1 MNGTTNQPN
10 LLELASQGNAQA
22 IATLM
27 NRQLQPKGITT
38 KAALKEG
45 CLQIMLESAQ
55 VPNQQALVVFI
66 RKGIT
71 NLGAEPIKKVKVYG
85 RQIGEEFP
93 AWNEEFEVVA
103 QTVQSLVELT
113 KHGDVNA
120 INTLIEEQVNSP
132 LPTPEVA
139 VAVQSSSSSS
149 VTQSNSQLAPQKPSM
164 WGSLFGAVAGAAG
177 AVGGAAVSAGGAVV
191 GTAGAVG
198 GTAVSAGGAVAGAVA
213 GATIAVGGA
222 AVTAGQ
228 AVAGAAVGVGGAIGS
243 AAMQAPQGLGYVLN
257 VVGDSPMLQE
267 LTKAL
272 KVDWLLK
279 LIDQVDIV
287 KAETQVKRLQQK
299 YPNEKPSDITHR
311 LMLEKSLYVGGSGFA
326 SSLVPGFA
334 TALLA
339 VDLATSTA
347 LQAEMIYQIACAYGF
362 DLKEPARKGEV
373 VAIFGL
379 SLGGGQAL
387 KAGSSYAVKAGL
399 GFLRNVPVAGA
410 AIGASTNAVMLYAVG
425 YAACRFY
432 EAKLNPLTMEATL
445 EASQSES
452 EKYLESAIA
461 QEVTMD
467 QILVHIVLAGNP
479 GKTWEQILPELQ
491 ALNLSPTSLNAIA
504 ANIQSPLPL
513 ETLLGQINSDFA
525 IPLLAQCHRIAQ
537 LDEVITP
544 EEAKV
549 IETITKKFDLK
560 LDAFKELSVG

>member
-1 MNGTTNQPN
+1 MNSTTTQPH
-10 LLELASQGNAQA
+10 LLELAKQGNAQA

-27 NRQLQPKGITT
+27 NRQLQTKGITA
-38 KAALKEG
+38 KAALKEE
-45 CLQIMLESAQ
+45 CLQIILESAQ

-93 AWNEEFEVVA
+93 AWNEEFSVVA

-113 KHGDVNA
+113 KQGDVNA

-139 VAVQSSSSSS
+139 VAVQASSSSS

-191 GTAGAVG
+191 GTAG
-198 GTAVSAGGAVAGAVA
+198 
-213 GATIAVGGA
+213 AVGGA

-287 KAETQVKRLQQK
+287 KAETHVKRLQQK

-339 VDLATSTA
+339 VDLAASTA

-379 SLGGGQAL
+379 SLGGSQAL

-452 EKYLESAIA
+452 EKYLESALA

-491 ALNLSPTSLNAIA
+491 ALNLSPASLNAIA

-513 ETLLGQINSDFA
+513 ETLLAQINSDFA

-560 LDAFKELSVG
+560 LDAFKGLNVG

>member
-1 MNGTTNQPN
+1 MNNTGTQPN
-10 LLELASQGNAQA
+10 LLELAKQGNATA
-22 IATLM
+22 IAALM
-27 NRQLQPKGITT
+27 NRQLQRKNIT
-38 KAALKEG
+38 AQAVLKDG
-45 CLQIMLESAQ
+45 CLQIILESAQ
-55 VPNQQALVVFI
+55 APNQQALVVFI

-71 NLGAEPIKKVKVYG
+71 NLGAEPINKVKVYG

-93 AWNEEFEVVA
+93 AFIEEFSVVA
-103 QTVQSLVELT
+103 QTVQNLVELT
-113 KHGDVNA
+113 KQGDMNA

-164 WGSLFGAVAGAAG
+164 WGSLFGAVAGDAG

-191 GTAGAVG
+191 GTAG
-198 GTAVSAGGAVAGAVA
+198 
-213 GATIAVGGA
+213 AVGGA

-287 KAETQVKRLQQK
+287 KAETHVKRLQQK

-339 VDLATSTA
+339 VDLAASTA

-452 EKYLESAIA
+452 ENYLESAIA

-479 GKTWEQILPELQ
+479 GKKWEQILPELQ
-491 ALNLSPTSLNAIA
+491 ALNLSPASLNAIA

-513 ETLLGQINSDFA
+513 ETLLAQINSDFA

-560 LDAFKELSVG
+560 LDAFKGLNVG

>member
-1 MNGTTNQPN
+1 MNSTGTQPT
-10 LLELASQGNAQA
+10 LLELAKQGNANA
-22 IATLM
+22 IATLI

-38 KAALKEG
+38 KTALKDG
-45 CLQIMLESAQ
+45 CLQVMLESAQ
-55 VPNQQALVVFI
+55 APNQQALVVFI

-71 NLGAEPIKKVKVYG
+71 NLGAEPIKKVKVHG

-93 AWNEEFEVVA
+93 AWIEEFEVVA
-103 QTVQSLVELT
+103 QTVQNLVELT
-113 KHGDVNA
+113 KQGDVNA
-120 INTLIEEQVNSP
+120 INALIEEQVNSP

-139 VAVQSSSSSS
+139 VAVQSSSS

-257 VVGDSPMLQE
+257 LVGDSPMLQE
-267 LTKAL
+267 LTKAF

-287 KAETQVKRLQQK
+287 KAETHVKRLQQK

-339 VDLATSTA
+339 VDLAASTA

-452 EKYLESAIA
+452 EKYLESALS

-479 GKTWEQILPELQ
+479 GKTWEEILPELQ
-491 ALNLSPTSLNAIA
+491 ALNLSPASLKAIA

-513 ETLLGQINSDFA
+513 ETLLPQINSDFA

-560 LDAFKELSVG
+560 LDAFRELSVG

>member
-1 MNGTTNQPN
+1 MNGITNQPN
-10 LLELASQGNAQA
+10 LLELAKQGNAQA

-55 VPNQQALVVFI
+55 APNQQALVVFI

-93 AWNEEFEVVA
+93 AFIEEFEVVA
-103 QTVQSLVELT
+103 QTVQNLVELT
-113 KHGDVNA
+113 KQGDMNA

-198 GTAVSAGGAVAGAVA
+198 G
-213 GATIAVGGA
+213 A

-257 VVGDSPMLQE
+257 LVGDSPMLQE
-267 LTKAL
+267 LTKAF

-287 KAETQVKRLQQK
+287 KAETHVKRLQQK

-339 VDLATSTA
+339 VDLAASTA

-479 GKTWEQILPELQ
+479 GKTWEEILPELQ
-491 ALNLSPTSLNAIA
+491 ALNLSPASLNAIA

-513 ETLLGQINSDFA
+513 ETLLAQINSDFA

-560 LDAFKELSVG
+560 LDAFKGLNVG

>member
-1 MNGTTNQPN
+1 MNNTGTQPN
-10 LLELASQGNAQA
+10 LIELAKQGNAQA

-27 NRQLQPKGITT
+27 NRQLQPKGITA
-38 KAALKEG
+38 KAALLEG

-55 VPNQQALVVFI
+55 APNQQALVVFI

-93 AWNEEFEVVA
+93 AWIEEFEVVA
-103 QTVQSLVELT
+103 QTVQNLVELT
-113 KHGDVNA
+113 KQGDVNA
-120 INTLIEEQVNSP
+120 INSLIEEQVNSP

-139 VAVQSSSSSS
+139 VAVQSSSYSS

-177 AVGGAAVSAGGAVV
+177 AVGGAAVSAGEAVV

-213 GATIAVGGA
+213 GATLAVGGA
-222 AVTAGQ
+222 AATAGQ

-257 VVGDSPMLQE
+257 LVGDSPMLQE
-267 LTKAL
+267 LTKAF

-287 KAETQVKRLQQK
+287 KAETHVKRLQQK

-339 VDLATSTA
+339 VDLAASTA

-479 GKTWEQILPELQ
+479 GKTWEEILPELQ
-491 ALNLSPTSLNAIA
+491 ALNLSPASLNAIA

-513 ETLLGQINSDFA
+513 ETLLAQINSDFA

>member
-1 MNGTTNQPN
+1 MNSTTTQPH
-10 LLELASQGNAQA
+10 LLELAKQGNAQA

-27 NRQLQPKGITT
+27 NRQLQTKGITA
-38 KAALKEG
+38 KAALKEE
-45 CLQIMLESAQ
+45 CLQIILESAQ

-93 AWNEEFEVVA
+93 AWNEEFSVVA

-113 KHGDVNA
+113 KQGDVNA

-198 GTAVSAGGAVAGAVA
+198 G
-213 GATIAVGGA
+213 A

-287 KAETQVKRLQQK
+287 KAETHVKRLQQK

-339 VDLATSTA
+339 VDLAASAA

-362 DLKEPARKGEV
+362 DLKEPARKGED

-399 GFLRNVPVAGA
+399 GFLRNVPV
-410 AIGASTNAVMLYAVG
+410 S
-425 YAACRFY
+425 
-432 EAKLNPLTMEATL
+432 
-445 EASQSES
+445 SWWQS
-452 EKYLESAIA
+452 L
-461 QEVTMD
+461 
-467 QILVHIVLAGNP
+467 
-479 GKTWEQILPELQ
+479 
-491 ALNLSPTSLNAIA
+491 
-504 ANIQSPLPL
+504 
-513 ETLLGQINSDFA
+513 
-525 IPLLAQCHRIAQ
+525 
-537 LDEVITP
+537 
-544 EEAKV
+544 
-549 IETITKKFDLK
+549 
-560 LDAFKELSVG
+560 

>member
-1 MNGTTNQPN
+1 LGFPTITFYWLTQMNSTTTQPH
-10 LLELASQGNAQA
+10 LLELAKQGNAQA

-27 NRQLQPKGITT
+27 NRQLQTKGITA
-38 KAALKEG
+38 KAALKEE
-45 CLQIMLESAQ
+45 CLQIILESAQ

-93 AWNEEFEVVA
+93 AWNEEFSVVA

-113 KHGDVNA
+113 KQGDVNA

-139 VAVQSSSSSS
+139 VAVQASSSSS

-191 GTAGAVG
+191 GTAG
-198 GTAVSAGGAVAGAVA
+198 
-213 GATIAVGGA
+213 AVGGA

-287 KAETQVKRLQQK
+287 KAETHVKRLQQK

-339 VDLATSTA
+339 VDLAASTA

-379 SLGGGQAL
+379 SLGGSQAL

-452 EKYLESAIA
+452 ENYLESAIA

-479 GKTWEQILPELQ
+479 GKTWEEILPELQ
-491 ALNLSPTSLNAIA
+491 ALNLSPASLNAIA

-513 ETLLGQINSDFA
+513 ETLLAQINSDFA

-549 IETITKKFDLK
+549 IETITKNFDLK
-560 LDAFKELSVG
+560 LDAFKGLNVG

>member
-1 MNGTTNQPN
+1 
-10 LLELASQGNAQA
+10 
-22 IATLM
+22 
-27 NRQLQPKGITT
+27 
-38 KAALKEG
+38 
-45 CLQIMLESAQ
+45 
-55 VPNQQALVVFI
+55 
-66 RKGIT
+66 
-71 NLGAEPIKKVKVYG
+71 
-85 RQIGEEFP
+85 
-93 AWNEEFEVVA
+93 
-103 QTVQSLVELT
+103 
-113 KHGDVNA
+113 
-120 INTLIEEQVNSP
+120 
-132 LPTPEVA
+132 
-139 VAVQSSSSSS
+139 
-149 VTQSNSQLAPQKPSM
+149 M

-177 AVGGAAVSAGGAVV
+177 AVGGAAVSAGEAVV

-213 GATIAVGGA
+213 GATLAVGGA

-257 VVGDSPMLQE
+257 LVGDSPMLQE
-267 LTKAL
+267 LTKAF

-287 KAETQVKRLQQK
+287 KAETHVKRLQQK

-339 VDLATSTA
+339 VDLAASTA

-479 GKTWEQILPELQ
+479 GKTWEEILPELQ
-491 ALNLSPTSLNAIA
+491 ALNLSPASLNAIA

-513 ETLLGQINSDFA
+513 ETLLAQINSDFA

-560 LDAFKELSVG
+560 LDAFKGLNVG

>member
-1 MNGTTNQPN
+1 MNSTTTQPN
-10 LLELASQGNAQA
+10 LLELAKQGNAQA

-27 NRQLQPKGITT
+27 NRQLQPKAITA
-38 KAALKEG
+38 KAAIKEG

-103 QTVQSLVELT
+103 QTVRSLVELT
-113 KHGDVNA
+113 KQGDVNA

-139 VAVQSSSSSS
+139 VAVQSLSSSS
-149 VTQSNSQLAPQKPSM
+149 VTQSNSQLAPPKPSM

-222 AVTAGQ
+222 AVSAGQ

-257 VVGDSPMLQE
+257 LVGDSPRLQE
-267 LTKAL
+267 LTKAF

-287 KAETQVKRLQQK
+287 KAETHVKRLQQK
-299 YPNEKPSDITHR
+299 YPNEKSSDITHR

-339 VDLATSTA
+339 VDLAASTA

-425 YAACRFY
+425 YAASRFY

-479 GKTWEQILPELQ
+479 GKTWEEILPELQ
-491 ALNLSPTSLNAIA
+491 ALNLSPASLSAIA

-549 IETITKKFDLK
+549 IETITKKFDLN
-560 LDAFKELSVG
+560 LDAFKELGVG

>member
-1 MNGTTNQPN
+1 LGFPTITFYWLLTQMNSTTTQPN
-10 LLELASQGNAQA
+10 LLELAKQGNAQA

-27 NRQLQPKGITT
+27 NRQLQTKGITA
-38 KAALKEG
+38 KAALKEE
-45 CLQIMLESAQ
+45 CLQIILESAQ

-93 AWNEEFEVVA
+93 AWNEEFSVVA

-113 KHGDVNA
+113 KQGDVNA

-139 VAVQSSSSSS
+139 VAVQASSSSS

-191 GTAGAVG
+191 GTAG
-198 GTAVSAGGAVAGAVA
+198 
-213 GATIAVGGA
+213 AVGGA

-287 KAETQVKRLQQK
+287 KAETHVKRLQQK

-339 VDLATSTA
+339 VDLAASTA

-379 SLGGGQAL
+379 SLGGSQAL

-452 EKYLESAIA
+452 ENYLESAIA

-479 GKTWEQILPELQ
+479 GKTWEEILPELQ
-491 ALNLSPTSLNAIA
+491 ALNLSPASLNAIA

-513 ETLLGQINSDFA
+513 ETLLAQINSDFA

-549 IETITKKFDLK
+549 IETITKNFDLK
-560 LDAFKELSVG
+560 LDAFKGLNVG

>member
-1 MNGTTNQPN
+1 MNSTTTQPH
-10 LLELASQGNAQA
+10 LLELAKQGNAQA

-27 NRQLQPKGITT
+27 NRQLQTKGITA
-38 KAALKEG
+38 KAALKEE
-45 CLQIMLESAQ
+45 CLQIILESAQ

-93 AWNEEFEVVA
+93 AWNEEFSVVA

-113 KHGDVNA
+113 KQGDVNA

-139 VAVQSSSSSS
+139 VAVQASSSSS

-191 GTAGAVG
+191 GTAG
-198 GTAVSAGGAVAGAVA
+198 
-213 GATIAVGGA
+213 AVGGA

-287 KAETQVKRLQQK
+287 KAETHVKRLQQK

-339 VDLATSTA
+339 VDLAASTA

-452 EKYLESAIA
+452 ENYLESAIA

-479 GKTWEQILPELQ
+479 GKKWEQILPELQ
-491 ALNLSPTSLNAIA
+491 ALNLSPASLNAIA

-513 ETLLGQINSDFA
+513 ETLLAQINSDFA

-560 LDAFKELSVG
+560 LDAFKGLNVG

>member
-1 MNGTTNQPN
+1 MNSTTTQPH
-10 LLELASQGNAQA
+10 LLELAKQGNAQA

-27 NRQLQPKGITT
+27 NRQLQTKGITA
-38 KAALKEG
+38 KAALKEE
-45 CLQIMLESAQ
+45 CLQIILESAQ

-93 AWNEEFEVVA
+93 AWNEEFSVVA

-113 KHGDVNA
+113 KQGDVNA

-177 AVGGAAVSAGGAVV
+177 AVGGAAVSAGEAVV
-191 GTAGAVG
+191 GTAG
-198 GTAVSAGGAVAGAVA
+198 
-213 GATIAVGGA
+213 AVGGA

-287 KAETQVKRLQQK
+287 KAETHVKRLQQK

-339 VDLATSTA
+339 VDLAASTA

-379 SLGGGQAL
+379 SLGGSQAL

-452 EKYLESAIA
+452 EKYLESALA

-491 ALNLSPTSLNAIA
+491 ALNLSPASLNAIA

-513 ETLLGQINSDFA
+513 ETLLAQINSDFA

-560 LDAFKELSVG
+560 LDAFKGLNVG